1 MNELAES
8 AGTVTAIGMGT
19 VFVCLVL
26 LYGMTHMLG
35 AIVGR
40 AQAPAPKPKPAV
52 PATSDPVETESGTAA
67 PSGPSRETIA
77 AAITLVLARHRAS
90 RARSNQPSGVDPWK
104 LAGRVRALRSD

>member
-8 AGTVTAIGMGT
+8 VGTVTAIGMGT

-26 LYGMTHMLG
+26 LYGMTLLLG
-35 AIVGR
+35 SIMSR
-40 AQAPAPKPKPAV
+40 ANAPAKPARS
-52 PATSDPVETESGTAA
+52 PAAAQDSPETATTETEE
-67 PSGPSRETIA
+67 PSGPSREAIA

-90 RARSNQPSGVDPWK
+90 RSRPDDSRIDAWK